1 MPNACKTFF
10 KLFLNGRLL
19 PVSCCETRTTE
30 MRTNFAYPEA
40 PRASQSVHFF
50 SATSSFGITSLTGR
64 RYPVEQKDGFPVNS
78 CGSIAISSKIPTY
91 EKQITLHYWRMHCGS
106 GLFRAARRANNAEEI
121 GLTFALS
128 KCKRLTGS
136 FAQQAKPAFQSL
148 SRDGF
153 RGRSKREDLHNRRQD
168 DVARVQSDR

>member
-19 PVSCCETRTTE
+19 PVSCCETPTTE
-30 MRTNFAYPEA
+30 IELISHI
-40 PRASQSVHFF
+40 PRHHALRPASFF
-50 SATSSFGITSLTGR
+50 QATSSFGIALLTGR

>member
-19 PVSCCETRTTE
+19 PVSRCGTPTTE
-30 MRTNFAYPEA
+30 IELISHI
-40 PRASQSVHFF
+40 PRHHALRPASFF
-50 SATSSFGITSLTGR
+50 QATSSFGIALLTGR

-91 EKQITLHYWRMHCGS
+91 ENRITLHYWRMRCGS

-136 FAQQAKPAFQSL
+136 FAQQAKRAFQSL

-153 RGRSKREDLHNRRQD
+153 RGRSKHEDVHDRKQD
-168 DVARVQSDR
+168 NVARVQSDR

>member
-1 MPNACKTFF
+1 MPNAFKTFF

-19 PVSCCETRTTE
+19 PVSSCETPTTE
-30 MRTNFAYPEA
+30 MRTNFAYPET

-50 SATSSFGITSLTGR
+50 R
-64 RYPVEQKDGFPVNS
+64 RRLHYPVEQKDGFAVNY
-78 CGSIAISSKIPTY
+78 CGSIAISSKVPTY

>member
-1 MPNACKTFF
+1 MPNAFKTFF

-19 PVSCCETRTTE
+19 PVSCCETPTTE

-50 SATSSFGITSLTGR
+50 SATSSFGIASLTGR

-153 RGRSKREDLHNRRQD
+153 RGRSKREDLHHCRQGEI
-168 DVARVQSDR
+168 ACL